1 MTNHLLQVWQ
11 TGRVGIILSRFAA
24 SISGKQLGLEVTHKT
39 LDGLVM
45 PIVGSIHECSLTI
58 LGLGVQVGLE
68 FPNVK
73 AEENASLLVTEKGY
87 EKQ

>member
-1 MTNHLLQVWQ
+1 
-11 TGRVGIILSRFAA
+11 
-24 SISGKQLGLEVTHKT
+24 
-39 LDGLVM
+39 M